1 MSENLVKELI
11 EKMKTWKQRND
22 QKRCAICGKP
32 LPHIV
37 ADASYQHTPITKEVN
52 LILTFWNKIP
62 EPLREWLMTNGIA
75 VCTEHLV
82 L

>member
-32 LPHIV
+32 LPRIV
-37 ADASYQHTPITKEVN
+37 ADASYQYTTIGKYVN
-52 LILTFWNKIP
+52 LIYTYWNEIP
-62 EPLREWLMTNGIA
+62 EPLREWIRTNGIA
-75 VCTEHLV
+75 VCTEHLT

>member
-32 LPHIV
+32 LPRIV
-37 ADASYQHTPITKEVN
+37 ADASYQYTTIGKYVN
-52 LILTFWNKIP
+52 LIYTYWNEIP

-75 VCTEHLV
+75 VCTEHLTF
-82 L
+82 